1 MVIHRCAFTRSVYGP
16 RWPGWPPP
24 PLRYRDR
31 IDERT
36 LISRSALRYAAGFVV
51 LAMLVE
57 ATDFDRLNAFA
68 VRHLQPFA
76 AGKGH
81 PRLNAVAELVVSP
94 AAPTTAALVIVAL
107 AAWLWL
113 KRRRAE
119 ALAWPAALVA
129 AYAVELGSK
138 LVIGQHRSGVWHGY
152 GLTLDSSFPS
162 GHMLRAILLTGA
174 VSALWPRLRRP
185 LVWWCA
191 AVAVCL
197 LVSGWHL
204 PTDIVGGILAG
215 LALQRWAQAVAI
227 RRPVW
232 WWASSPLRP
241 AAPAVDPPSTSDM
254 R

>member
-1 MVIHRCAFTRSVYGP
+1 
-16 RWPGWPPP
+16 
-24 PLRYRDR
+24 
-31 IDERT
+31 
-36 LISRSALRYAAGFVV
+36 VV
-51 LAMLVE
+51 LAVLVE
-57 ATDFDRLNAFA
+57 ATDFDRLNSFA
-68 VRHLQPFA
+68 VHHLQPFA
-76 AGKGH
+76 TGKGH
-81 PRLNAVAELVVSP
+81 PRLNALAELVVSP
-94 AAPTTAALVIVAL
+94 AAPTTAALVIAAL

-113 KRRRAE
+113 RRRPAE

-129 AYAVELGSK
+129 AYAVELVSK

-174 VSALWPRLRRP
+174 MSALWPWLRQP
-185 LVWWCA
+185 LGWWCA

-215 LALQRWAQAVAI
+215 LALQRWAQTVAV
-227 RRPVW
+227 RRPAW
-232 WWASSPLRP
+232 WSPSSPSRP
-241 AAPAVDPPSTSDM
+241 AAPAADPPGTSDS

>member
-1 MVIHRCAFTRSVYGP
+1 
-16 RWPGWPPP
+16 
-24 PLRYRDR
+24 
-31 IDERT
+31 
-36 LISRSALRYAAGFVV
+36 VV
-51 LAMLVE
+51 LAVLVE
-57 ATDFDRLNAFA
+57 ATDFDRLNSFA
-68 VRHLQPFA
+68 VRHLQPLA
-76 AGKGH
+76 TGKGH
-81 PRLNAVAELVVSP
+81 PRLNALAELVVSP
-94 AAPTTAALVIVAL
+94 AAPTTAALVIAAL

-119 ALAWPAALVA
+119 ALAWPAALIA
-129 AYAVELGSK
+129 AYAVELVSK
-138 LVIGQHRSGVWHGY
+138 LVIGQHRSGVWHGF

-185 LVWWCA
+185 LLRWCA

-215 LALQRWAQAVAI
+215 LALERWARAVGI
-227 RRPVW
+227 RRPAW
-232 WWASSPLRP
+232 WSTSSPSRS
-241 AAPAVDPPSTSDM
+241 AAQAADPPRTSES